1 MSETIKGFEVDTW
14 WGLIAPAATPP
25 AVVAKLHQ
33 AFAAA
38 LNAAETK
45 TRFGMMMAEP
55 VVSTPE
61 QFSAFMKRE
70 LAKYEPVVKAS
81 GARVD

>member
-1 MSETIKGFEVDTW
+1 MAETLKGFEVDTW
-14 WGLIAPAATPP
+14 WGLVAPANTPP
-25 AVVAKLHQ
+25 AMVARLHQ

-38 LNAAETK
+38 LAAPETK
-45 TRFGMMMAEP
+45 ARFGMMMAEP

>member
-1 MSETIKGFEVDTW
+1 
-14 WGLIAPAATPP
+14 
-25 AVVAKLHQ
+25 
-33 AFAAA
+33 
-38 LNAAETK
+38 
-45 TRFGMMMAEP
+45 MMMAEP